1 MRNRY
6 QTNPKEIDHVI
17 KTFVRRTKLRIGMMN
32 QHELI
37 AGPLGK
43 IAHAYCQGHR
53 ERERAKSAHLYAE
66 YRGYSTEGRYF
77 WIFSLENSVVNLDN
91 TLARVRLQTMGG
103 EVAQPPNSHTLRH
116 LDWQL

>member
-6 QTNPKEIDHVI
+6 QTNPKEIDYII
-17 KTFVRRTKLRIGMMN
+17 KTFIKRMKLRVGMMN
-32 QHELI
+32 RHGLI

-43 IAHAYCQGHR
+43 AANACCQGHR
-53 ERERAKSAHLYAE
+53 ERERAKIAHLYAE

-77 WIFSLENSVVNLDN
+77 CIFSLENSVVKLDN

-103 EVAQPPNSHTLRH
+103 EVAQPPNLHTLRH
-116 LDWQL
+116 LD